1 MCYLVGLDLIT
12 LYMIEDV
19 KNTVLGLIMPQ

>member
-1 MCYLVGLDLIT
+1 MCYLVGIDLIT